1 MGMKLTA
8 ILVMWVLL
16 VLQQNANS
24 ANIRKG
30 NGETYKLIGVSK
42 PRVTIGDNAIVR
54 AGSSVEIKCPVD
66 VTPEENPSISWELN
80 GNRLSFDSFNTVG
93 YPNIRRY
100 TEMTITIYNISQS
113 DAATYACI
121 LEYTSGSQTQTDS
134 AESTLQIAPDCPES
148 CQGVRG
154 EKGYLGSRGQ
164 EGTMGRP
171 GLPGICYPEEC
182 PKPQMGAKGEPG
194 ATGLKGNQGP
204 DGNQGGDG
212 DNGDDG
218 ENGMKGELGN
228 KGEDGDQG
236 ETGDKGQKGN
246 DGSKGL
252 EGVEGEEGVTGDR
265 GTTGEKG
272 MQGDQGPTGKGDQGS
287 VGADGNKGESG
298 DQGDNGVKGI
308 TGEKGTPGSKGSKGD
323 EGNKG
328 GKGGVGEKGQVG
340 KRIMILSLNST
351 FNSDCSQYELGQIVY
366 DTVIDRFVYC
376 DGSTFQCIRD
386 KPCFDECDPNE
397 MPILTE
403 TEPENAKCVSLIYVI
418 DESASMG
425 PEHIWLAEVS
435 RQIPVFLQE
444 INFVPSVIC
453 DNNFGVLRFG
463 ADTTEIGRELDL
475 GGVMFKGENVE
486 LWGTTEELV
495 EAVSMVPSPFRGQG
509 RLEDGY
515 AAIYRALQLYR
526 FIYPT
531 CRRILLITDEDR
543 DNLTPTSDPEATRI
557 PTLLNQNMEQTLKR
571 FSIVLSAVVNLSI
584 SIDASYGIPSNR
596 ILAILPDN
604 KIVYVDGLE
613 VKEKQISDG
622 IELEIPDGTEQTQ
635 NTKDTYYQMVK
646 ATGGILWSLP
656 VSREFRDNFTAAF
669 FIYEVR
675 PTVPFPGEPEPD
687 TCEVIGCKNCS
698 CINGVSGCEQIE
710 IIDFDITNECRPTE
724 CNKTQILDGVRQ
736 PSCVDMVFAVAE
748 TRQMDSSHENVKDV
762 ATNLVV
768 NLAEI
773 NFGQENSLCQNQY
786 CLMTFGEDNGRVPD
800 VCYARSFS
808 PSSEALCGTSDK
820 IGPFVVGFDFEGT
833 GQASDG
839 YTAIYSALEKYTPE
853 FQTQSCKHITL
864 ITNGPRSS
872 CGSFQN
878 DDIVVPDLDKNAIQA
893 LLTQNNVILNVIVKA
908 AFEDGEGNDA
918 LGIYKDSDGTVKA
931 LVAVSGGDS
940 FEERNGGK
948 VTANSAQSNIDSD
961 YVMLALSL
969 RGSAWN
975 IDKMGT
981 ETNIFTKAFVSNV
994 VIKSSLDCG
1003 ETQAC
1008 VECRCVSG
1016 TLQRCVESSACVV
1029 GVPPDLEWTSGNRTI
1044 STDNQVVRV
1053 GGYGPQEEKV
1063 YYGLD
1068 GDLVST
1074 FTISSRLRQGT
1085 QPVNVTWYYIDQNG
1099 QNIPIENSPVANFA
1113 SVSPSN
1119 PYNLVFS
1126 QVGDNIQGNYLLVA
1140 ENAYGSDTQITNIG
1154 ILPKWDKT
1162 VTGTVTGTQAQL
1174 GQTLVASTG
1183 SELRITGTV
1192 REGTRAWD
1200 FKWFHNG
1207 VELIQGQDYSFQ
1219 FSDTSDQATIIIH
1232 NFQSQ
1237 DAGSYTAVV
1246 SNRYGQDTHSFNIIV
1261 QTIVSCNN
1269 DPLNTDTTCVNC
1281 QPSQQ
1286 LRQAALTVYAHSFA
1300 PNIQLTWYRIA
1311 NGQREAVSVQN
1322 IVNGANQLIVP
1333 ISDLCV
1339 YTYEVVITGQN
1350 TYRFQCACDACVEPD
1365 GTTLD
1370 CCSANQTLL
1379 TESDCGDDYYA
1390 DILLLIDVSASMDTE
1405 HAFLEAFLP
1414 RFERDLRDNCVGNSS
1429 VNQNQY
1435 TAIAFGSQ
1443 QSEGKENPYFV
1454 GPNLNRGDS
1463 TQNVFFTIDIN
1474 DVSNVTDTIAQLPTI
1489 GEREDGYAATN
1500 FAIKFAQLRENSI
1513 KFAFLVTDELR
1524 TFFYRSEQEII
1535 DSSTLFNNFA
1545 DLGRSLYVDLLR
1557 TNNVIP
1563 IQIIDVTLSS
1573 GSTQCLGVSSA
1584 ETCFYRAPGST
1595 DILRL
1600 ENTEV
1605 VNTAPNDALKS
1616 IHKDYLETALM
1627 ARGYVWDLKVIRQN
1641 QTGNWDA
1648 ISSALTSEV
1657 LTRATEELT
1666 QCRNCRCLPGGRQC
1680 TIVPVDE
1687 QARCKC
1693 EKNFP
1698 GNAPYCDCIV
1708 QPDARVDYCRCRFI
1722 HGFTDAFCQEIGNVD
1737 IRT

>member
-1 MGMKLTA
+1 MLITT
-8 ILVMWVLL
+8 
-16 VLQQNANS
+16 NANFLLS
-24 ANIRKG
+24 LSYLNFKEIRFEKNVHHVGICLPKECEESEIKKMRREGEKG
-30 NGETYKLIGVSK
+30 IKAEPGDKGGKGSTGLQGNNGTKGDEGVKGSNGNNGEIGVD
-42 PRVTIGDNAIVR
+42 GD
-54 AGSSVEIKCPVD
+54 
-66 VTPEENPSISWELN
+66 
-80 GNRLSFDSFNTVG
+80 
-93 YPNIRRY
+93 
-100 TEMTITIYNISQS
+100 
-113 DAATYACI
+113 
-121 LEYTSGSQTQTDS
+121 
-134 AESTLQIAPDCPES
+134 
-148 CQGVRG
+148 RG
-154 EKGYLGSRGQ
+154 EKGEIG
-164 EGTMGRP
+164 E
-171 GLPGICYPEEC
+171 
-182 PKPQMGAKGEPG
+182 KGEG
-194 ATGLKGNQGP
+194 GQKGVNGTVGVEGLKGSVGEK
-204 DGNQGGDG
+204 GV
-212 DNGDDG
+212 NG
-218 ENGMKGELGN
+218 ER
-228 KGEDGDQG
+228 
-236 ETGDKGQKGN
+236 
-246 DGSKGL
+246 
-252 EGVEGEEGVTGDR
+252 GEEGNTTVGPK
-265 GTTGEKG
+265 GTQGEKG
-272 MQGDQGPTGKGDQGS
+272 D
-287 VGADGNKGESG
+287 
-298 DQGDNGVKGI
+298 I
-308 TGEKGTPGSKGSKGD
+308 GEKGSSGMNGTAGR
-323 EGNKG
+323 KG
-328 GKGGVGEKGQVG
+328 GKGGPGERGNKGTQGERGLKGQKGQKGIIGQRVG
-340 KRIMILSLNST
+340 ISAINST
-351 FNSDCSQYELGQIVY
+351 YNTNCTQYEQGQIIY
-366 DTVIDRFVYC
+366 DTVISKFVFC
-376 DGSTFQCIRD
+376 NGTHFQCIPDR
-386 KPCFDECDPNE
+386 PCVGECKEEDP
-397 MPILTE
+397 PINSILQDVDT
-403 TEPENAKCVSLIYVI
+403 NCVNLIFII
-418 DESASMG
+418 DESASMR
-425 PEHIWLAEVS
+425 EEQIWLQNVS
-435 RQIPVFLQE
+435 SAITGALAQR
-444 INFVPSVIC
+444 NDDSGIC
-453 DNNFGVLRFG
+453 NNNFAILGFG
-463 ADTTEIGRELDL
+463 TGEEKSRAEQIGRPVNL
-475 GGVMFKGENVE
+475 GGVTVQEGTTVITVPY
-486 LWGTTEELV
+486 WGTTQDV
-495 EAVSMVPSPFRGQG
+495 IRVVNANPFQGQG
-509 RLEDGY
+509 RREDGY
-515 AAIYRALQLYR
+515 AAVYRALQRYT
-526 FIYPT
+526 FIGQA
-531 CRRILLITDEDR
+531 CRKMLLITDEDR
-543 DNLTPTSDPEATRI
+543 DNETPSPDPVYDRV
-557 PTLLNQNMEQTLKR
+557 PTLFNQNMRQILQQ
-571 FSIVLSAVVNLSI
+571 FSITLSAVINIQFQAQGNQQPLINADTILGLMPNNYVIYYDPNATNKFNV
-584 SIDASYGIPSNR
+584 ASGG
-596 ILAILPDN
+596 
-604 KIVYVDGLE
+604 YVRKDSAAGN
-613 VKEKQISDG
+613 
-622 IELEIPDGTEQTQ
+622 TEQT
-635 NTKDTYYQMVK
+635 YFQMVR
-646 ATGGILWSLP
+646 ASGGIAWSLP
-656 VSREFRDNFTAAF
+656 VSRSYRDAFTNAF
-669 FIYEVR
+669 LKFEIIPHV
-675 PTVPFPGEPEPD
+675 TQNNNTGGSGCKLD
-687 TCEVIGCKNCS
+687 TCQRCVCENGKYDCK
-698 CINGVSGCEQIE
+698 QIQA
-710 IIDFDITNECRPTE
+710 IDFNTTIQCRPTE
-724 CNKTQILDGVRQ
+724 CNTTQLISGFRQ
-736 PSCVDMVFAVAE
+736 PSCVDMIFTVAE
-748 TRQMDSSHENVKDV
+748 TSTMQEAHGAIKDV
-762 ATNLVV
+762 AIRLPTNL
-768 NLAEI
+768 AAI
-773 NFGQENSLCQNQY
+773 NFGQENSLCPNTY
-786 CLMTFGEDNGRVPD
+786 CLMGFGTENQRNGD
-800 VCYARSFS
+800 SCYSYPFPIPPNQELCA
-808 PSSEALCGTSDK
+808 PSSQLAPL
-820 IGPFVVGFDFEGT
+820 IVGIDLTAT
-833 GQASDG
+833 GQEADG
-839 YTAIYSALEKYTPE
+839 YSSIYTALQTYKDN
-853 FQTQSCKHITL
+853 FQTQSCRHITL
-864 ITNGPRSS
+864 ITDSDRYD
-872 CGSFQN
+872 CGSYTTGN
-878 DDIVVPDLDKNAIQA
+878 TTVPQLDRE
-893 LLTQNNVILNVIVKA
+893 LVLTELQSANIILNVIVNATFQDQNGNKA
-908 AFEDGEGNDA
+908 IGIFKETEG
-918 LGIYKDSDGTVKA
+918 YT
-931 LVAVSGGDS
+931 VAVIPSSTTDLGYVLVPGGA
-940 FEERNGGK
+940 
-948 VTANSAQSNIDSD
+948 VTQAYQQVEQDYID
-961 YVMLALSL
+961 LALAL
-969 RGSAWN
+969 NGSAWDIN
-975 IDKMGT
+975 QMGEQT
-981 ETNIFTKAFVSNV
+981 DLFTRAFVKAV
-994 VIKSSLDCG
+994 VIKSSESCG
-1003 ETQAC
+1003 QTRAC
-1008 VECRCVSG
+1008 VECKCVGGELQPCAESTRCVVRG
-1016 TLQRCVESSACVV
+1016 E
-1029 GVPPDLEWTSGNRTI
+1029 VPLLAYTHGNITI
-1044 STDNQVVRV
+1044 TQENKVALV

-1113 SVSPSN
+1113 SVSQSN

-1269 DPLNTDTTCVNC
+1269 DPLNTDTTCANC

-1286 LRQAALTVYAHSFA
+1286 LGQAALTVYAHSFA

-1350 TYRFQCACDACVEPD
+1350 TYRLQCACDACVEPD

-1474 DVSNVTDTIAQLPTI
+1474 DASNVTDTIAQLPTI

-1545 DLGRSLYVDLLR
+1545 DLGRSLYVELLR
-1557 TNNVIP
+1557 RNNVIP

-1584 ETCFYRAPGST
+1584 ETCFYRTPGST

-1616 IHKDYLETALM
+1616 IHKDYLETALK

-1693 EKNFP
+1693 ETNFP
-1698 GNAPYCDCIV
+1698 GNTPYCDCIV

-1722 HGFTDAFCQEIGNVD
+1722 NGLTDATCLLIGNVD
-1737 IRT
+1737 LRL